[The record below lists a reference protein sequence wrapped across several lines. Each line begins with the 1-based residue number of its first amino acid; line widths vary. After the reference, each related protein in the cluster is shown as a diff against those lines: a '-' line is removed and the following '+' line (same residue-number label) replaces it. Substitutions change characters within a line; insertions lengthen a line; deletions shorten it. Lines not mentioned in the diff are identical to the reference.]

1 MSIERL
7 PHKYP
12 TGCTVRI
19 GWQIGTILFRI
30 GLYHL
35 IIWEKEGEL
44 AF

>member
-12 TGCTVRI
+12 IGCI
-19 GWQIGTILFRI
+19 GRRIGTILFRI

-35 IIWEKEGEL
+35 IIWEKQGEL
-44 AF
+44 TF

>member
-12 TGCTVRI
+12 IGCTVRI
-19 GWQIGTILFRI
+19 GWRIGTILFRI

-35 IIWEKEGEL
+35 IIWEKQGEL